1 MRRLAFAFVVPL
13 VAFAACGNS
22 EGPSGFTD
30 QNDGGGDQSDGGA
43 SGGPDTGDLI
53 GNDGGATAK
62 VTAIA
67 INPPG
72 ASIEVLNG
80 APASQA
86 FTVKATLDNG
96 NVLDVTSGVAWS
108 RDNPSVGTIDG
119 KGLYAASGLSG
130 GVVTI
135 TAKLGAVTATAP
147 LTVKLHI
154 TQNPGNAPAG
164 TQGAL
169 QGATSPDA
177 QITWAYPYDGTV
189 LPRGL
194 NESPLMW
201 MGGAAADLY
210 YVHLVSKTFELETYT
225 TAPASRYDFDA
236 TGWRQFTDSTAG
248 AAELKVARWN
258 GTAATLLVDHHY
270 TVGDGSMRGT
280 IYYWAINTGRVMRIK
295 PGAAAPDDFLG
306 PTVQCPSCHTV
317 SANGSRLVMSEGNW
331 PNTSSITYD
340 LVASTNAF
348 SGFAVTTGASRWSLA
363 GVSADGA
370 VLVQDFAPLRGNI
383 AVDTGAF
390 DAVTSTPIP
399 ATGIEGKQAWM
410 PAFSPDNKLFA
421 YVDGAASKD
430 LRAYDWDPVAKKFTN
445 DRLIVAA
452 GADASKNVISFP
464 TISPD
469 HQWIVYQRSSGLGS
483 LGNASD
489 LYAASVANP
498 GTEVLLANLDGTTYP
513 FAAGDR
519 DRHLSYEPTFAPVAA
534 GGYFWLVFHSRR
546 TYGTVLTGPAYVGE
560 GNGTKQ
566 LWVAAFDQSPKG
578 TADPSHPAF
587 HLEGQDTTTLN
598 MRGAWALEPCRGDGV
613 GCQSGT
619 ECCGGYCGAAPDG
632 GLVCLSQSAGCS
644 QDGDK
649 CKVASDCCNAPQGAT
664 CINAVCSVAPPK

>member
-1 MRRLAFAFVVPL
+1 MRRLAFAFVVP
-13 VAFAACGNS
+13 VFAFAACGNDS
-22 EGPSGFTD
+22 RPSGFND
-30 QNDGGGDQSDGGA
+30 PNGDGGGSGEGGT
-43 SGGPDTGDLI
+43 SGGLDSGDLI
-53 GNDGGATAK
+53 GNDGGTAK
-62 VTAIA
+62 VTALA
-67 INPPG
+67 IDPPS
-72 ASIEVLNG
+72 AAIEVLNG

-86 FTVKATLDNG
+86 FSVKATLDNG
-96 NVLDVTSGVAWS
+96 NTINLTTGVAWS
-108 RDNPSVGTIDG
+108 RDNPSVGAIDG
-119 KGLYAASGLSG
+119 AGLYAASGLSG

-135 TAKLGAVTATAP
+135 SAKLGGVTATAP
-147 LTVKLHI
+147 LIVKLHI
-154 TQNPGNAPAG
+154 TQNPGNVPAG

-169 QGATSPDA
+169 QGATNPDA

-194 NESPLMW
+194 NEAPLMW
-201 MGGAAADLY
+201 IGGAAADLY
-210 YVHLVSKTFELETYT
+210 YVHLLSKTFELETYT

-236 TGWRQFTDSTAG
+236 TGWRKFTDSTAG

-258 GTAATLLVDHHY
+258 GTAATLLIDHHY
-270 TVGDGSMRGT
+270 SVGDGSMRGT

-295 PGAAAPDDFLG
+295 PGASAPDDFLG

-331 PNTSSITYD
+331 PDTASYTYD
-340 LVASTNAF
+340 LVSSTNAF
-348 SGFAVTTGASRWSLA
+348 SGFPVTTGASRWSLA

-370 VLVQDFAPLRGNI
+370 VVVQDFAPLRGAI

-390 DAVTSTPIP
+390 DAVTGAQIA
-399 ATGIEGKQAWM
+399 ATGLEGKPMWM
-410 PAFSPDNKLFA
+410 PAFAPDNKLLA
-421 YVDGAASKD
+421 YIDAATKD
-430 LRAYDWDPVAKKFTN
+430 LRAFDWDAATKKATG
-445 DRLIVAA
+445 DRLIVPA
-452 GADASKNVISFP
+452 GADASKSVISFP

-469 HQWIVYQRSSGLGS
+469 HKWIVYQRSSGLGS

-489 LYAASVANP
+489 LYAASVASP

-513 FAAGDR
+513 FAAGER

-546 TYGTVLTGPAYVGE
+546 TYGTVLTGAAYVKEGE
-560 GNGTKQ
+560 GTKQ
-566 LWVAAFDQSPKG
+566 LWVAAFDQSPKAA
-578 TADPSHPAF
+578 TDPSHPAF

-598 MRGAWALEPCRGDGV
+598 MRGAWALEPCRGDGQ

-632 GLVCLSQSAGCS
+632 GVVCLSQSTGCA

-649 CKVASDCCNAPQGAT
+649 CKLAADCCNAPKGAT
-664 CINAVCSVAPPK
+664 CINDVCSVAPPK